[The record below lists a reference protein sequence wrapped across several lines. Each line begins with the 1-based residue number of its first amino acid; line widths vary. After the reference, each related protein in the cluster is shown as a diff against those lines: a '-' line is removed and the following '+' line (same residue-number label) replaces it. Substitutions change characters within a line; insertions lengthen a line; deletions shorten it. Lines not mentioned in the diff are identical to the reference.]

1 MHKIK
6 LAILLGFVFAK
17 QFVLAQADSIT
28 KPQITLSSY
37 IVPAALAS
45 YGLICF
51 NNNGWP
57 SSKQVQIWHNNNF
70 AGFKDGTD
78 DFLVFGP
85 GLLLLSLDACKVKSS
100 SNFPNQA
107 AITAKAVILSLGI
120 ANILKY
126 TTQVTRPDG
135 SADNSF
141 PSGHS
146 TFAFTLAEVLHQEF
160 KNKPLI
166 YVSGYTMAT
175 IAAGMRILNNRH
187 WFSDVLVGAGIGIAA
202 TKLVYSTHQ
211 YKWKMNKGGFLPII
225 SSNQMGFVYQF

>member
-6 LAILLGFVFAK
+6 LAILLSFVFAK
-17 QFVLAQADSIT
+17 QIVLAQTDSIA
-28 KPQITLSSY
+28 KPQFTVSSY
-37 IVPAALAS
+37 IIPAALVS

-51 NNNGWP
+51 DNNGWP
-57 SSKQVQIWHNNNF
+57 SSKQVQTWRNDNF
-70 AGFKDGTD
+70 ASFNDGTD
-78 DFLVFGP
+78 DLLVFGP
-85 GLLLLSLDACKVKSS
+85 GLLLLSLDACKVKSA

-126 TTQVTRPDG
+126 STQVTRPDG

-146 TFAFTLAEVLHQEF
+146 VFAFTLAEVLHQEF
-160 KNKPLI
+160 KNKPLVYI
-166 YVSGYTMAT
+166 SGYTMAAV
-175 IAAGMRILNNRH
+175 AASMRILNNRH

-211 YKWKMNKGGFLPII
+211 YKWKMNKGGFMPII
-225 SSNQMGFVYQF
+225 GSNQMGFVYQF